1 MPNGSLAIR
10 NVEEVIVNYL
20 NEGMT
25 EQNHKASLKE
35 RFHVMVNHYGWAIT
49 VLMHGWFVVRSVVKR

>member
-1 MPNGSLAIR
+1 M
-10 NVEEVIVNYL
+10 EEVIVNYL